1 MSLHTPPNLTAPPLR
16 RRLAAF
22 VYEGVLLFGVLMIAG
37 LAFSTLT
44 QQRHA
49 LQGRLG
55 LQAVVFGV
63 LALVLRRILV
73 TGGADPGHED
83 LAPAPRGWHGRWP
96 RVTWPRGLLRYVL
109 AWIWFVPPLVLV
121 WAMGWHSSAASTPPS
136 VHGSRSMRH
145 PPACTPNASSGTT
158 SGVARAW
165 WTAALRHNP
174 AHDKSSQG
182 THRA

>member
-1 MSLHTPPNLTAPPLR
+1 MSAQPPPPSLATPPLR

-63 LALVLRRILV
+63 LALYFVGFWSQGGQTLAMKTWRLRLV
-73 TGGADPGHED
+73 DATD
-83 LAPAPRGWHGRWP
+83 GRQ
-96 RVTWPRGLLRYVL
+96 VTWPRGLLRYVL

-121 WAMGWHSSAASTPPS
+121 WAMGWHASGSVYAALGAWITLYAAST
-136 VHGSRSMRH
+136 RLH
-145 PPACTPNASSGTT
+145 PQRQFWHDQWSGTRLVDCRAPAQ
-158 SGVARAW
+158 SGA
-165 WTAALRHNP
+165 
-174 AHDKSSQG
+174 
-182 THRA
+182 